1 MTDRRPLLKRW
12 VFPGRWA
19 SDVKKVCAIP
29 ICAYVF
35 RMRSILLTL
44 HTVALALTIPS
55 LAFGMGQT
63 PDGSEPQPGEPGNL
77 RRPPPETVAAA
88 TPQVAVVQE
97 PYNLGQAIYNGTYKF
112 KKPAG
117 THVAEKAHRLTTL
130 QPALPAADRGR
141 INPKTLSNQL
151 SDREMNALEYY
162 IQMKTGKYVD
172 VSPSWAKKEPPVKV
186 AKTK

>member
-1 MTDRRPLLKRW
+1 MTDTRPLLKRR
-12 VFPGRWA
+12 VFQADGR
-19 SDVKKVCAIP
+19 SDFKKVCVIP

-44 HTVALALTIPS
+44 HTVALAVTIPS

-77 RRPPPETVAAA
+77 RRQPPETVAA
-88 TPQVAVVQE
+88 TPQTAVVQG

-112 KKPAG
+112 KKSAG

-130 QPALPAADRGR
+130 QPALPAADRGK

-172 VSPSWAKKEPPVKV
+172 VAPSWAKTEPPVKV